1 MLLTADVLLSSLSR
15 ALVPPLAPQ
24 VEEDPNHEFPPTTAD
39 DPPLS
44 GPRLIEVGIKGPG
57 AHPTLWRR
65 AWRDKILPAVVNFNP
80 DLIMVSAGFDA
91 HRKDV
96 INYRCAQQ
104 CERAFNSAQQCVAWL
119 GLAVRDAPAL
129 ALLAPFT
136 LPGNHACGLWKEA
149 CPAKSMFELSWQG
162 CRHACMCLRQHA

>member
-1 MLLTADVLLSSLSR
+1 MLWSR
-15 ALVPPLAPQ
+15 PWPHTQ
-24 VEEDPNHEFPPTTAD
+24 VEEDPDHEFPPTTAD

-80 DLIMVSAGFDA
+80 DLILVSAGFDA

-104 CERAFNSAQQCVAWL
+104 SCGRSVQQSCGRSVLQQRSAVYCLAGFGCQRCACAGFACTLDPPRQPSVAPL
-119 GLAVRDAPAL
+119 EGS
-129 ALLAPFT
+129 
-136 LPGNHACGLWKEA
+136 LPCKE
-149 CPAKSMFELSWQG
+149 
-162 CRHACMCLRQHA
+162 HV

>member
-1 MLLTADVLLSSLSR
+1 MYVSHCHLCAGGKWHTPNAAAASLLSHSATLSAAAQPPPTR
-15 ALVPPLAPQ
+15 QCLDLMPPCGLRVLVVVQ
-24 VEEDPNHEFPPTTAD
+24 VEEDPDHEFPPTTAD

-96 INYRCAQQ
+96 INYR
-104 CERAFNSAQQCVAWL
+104 
-119 GLAVRDAPAL
+119 
-129 ALLAPFT
+129 
-136 LPGNHACGLWKEA
+136 
-149 CPAKSMFELSWQG
+149 
-162 CRHACMCLRQHA
+162 